1 MLSVVVSNV
10 KKSTCRN
17 FTIAGCLRLLL
28 FSVDPLVQIPAA
40 VNIIVEIVALGN
52 KS

>member
-1 MLSVVVSNV
+1 MLSQMLERANAED
-10 KKSTCRN
+10 

-40 VNIIVEIVALGN
+40 VNITVDSGTR
-52 KS
+52 